1 MEGLIP
7 YIIGAISRKQKFEH
21 INTLLQHSDSSK
33 CLLLGPDNGSF
44 RRRTR
49 ESDHHFQPLV
59 SKNNTAA
66 HVTANNNLRNR
77 RH

>member
-1 MEGLIP
+1 ME
-7 YIIGAISRKQKFEH
+7 
-21 INTLLQHSDSSK
+21 DSSK

>member
-7 YIIGAISRKQKFEH
+7 YIIGAINRKQKFDQH
-21 INTLLQHSDSSK
+21 MNTSLQHSDSSK
-33 CLLLGPDNGSF
+33 RLLLGADNNSF

-49 ESDHHFQPLV
+49 ESDRHFQPLV
-59 SKNNTAA
+59 SDHTAA

>member
-21 INTLLQHSDSSK
+21 MNTSLQHSDSSK
-33 CLLLGPDNGSF
+33 CLLLGSADNNSF

-59 SKNNTAA
+59 TAA
-66 HVTANNNLRNR
+66 HVTANNLRNR

>member
-7 YIIGAISRKQKFEH
+7 YIIGAINRKQKFEH
-21 INTLLQHSDSSK
+21 MNNPLQHSDSSK
-33 CLLLGPDNGSF
+33 CLLLGADSNSF

-49 ESDHHFQPLV
+49 ESDHRFQPLV
-59 SKNNTAA
+59 SD
-66 HVTANNNLRNR
+66 HTANNNLRNR